1 MFENRFNPL
10 KWNIYLF
17 YFTDGEN
24 WTSDNEVF
32 INTLKED
39 FNINVVNMV
48 GITQVLSWN
57 YEGSLK
63 QVVDKHDFKNL
74 KTTQVS
80 YDQDQYTSITEEDR
94 DKQIKEAITDLLGKE
109 KSNGG

>member
-1 MFENRFNPL
+1 MFENRFNPS

-24 WTSDNEVF
+24 WSEDNENF
-32 INTLKED
+32 IKTLKED

-48 GITQVLSWN
+48 GVTQVLAWN

-63 QVVDKHDFKNL
+63 QIIDKNSFKNVR
-74 KTTQVS
+74 TTQVA
-80 YDQDQYTSITEEDR
+80 YDQHTANISEEER
-94 DKQIKEAITDLLGKE
+94 DKQIKNAIVDLLGKGE
-109 KSNGG
+109 VNAK